1 MGAAIRTGDF
11 EGRRAPYAPIS
22 ALEKFFQIIRDR
34 AVPERIDHRF
44 LQKLSIASNNE
55 YSLLS
60 ALKFLGVVD
69 DRGVPTHSYRL
80 LQTTDR
86 FQDTLGHL
94 VRTAYRP
101 VFEAG
106 AERLPDE
113 DLVNFFRVS
122 SSASQARNAARFFRA
137 VCALAGGV
145 GAVERDPEVADA
157 PTAEAPRP
165 ADSHSDLRA
174 GLHSDLPPVEIA
186 PAERRPVDDGGV
198 LLTTKARL
206 LEKLPTPDPAWS
218 AAEYQLV
225 CETFLQLL
233 RNLDGD

>member
-1 MGAAIRTGDF
+1 MGAAIRTVDF

-34 AVPERIDHRF
+34 AVPERIDHLF
-44 LQKLSIASNNE
+44 LQKLNIASNNE

-69 DRGVPTHSYRL
+69 DRGIPTHSYRL

-94 VRTAYRP
+94 VRAAYRP

-137 VCALAGGV
+137 VCVLAGGV
-145 GAVERDPEVADA
+145 SSVKRDQKIADG
-157 PTAEAPRP
+157 PPSQGRGP
-165 ADSHSDLRA
+165 SVSHSDLPA
-174 GLHSDLPPVEIA
+174 VEILPPLKQA
-186 PAERRPVDDGGV
+186 PIDDSGL

-206 LEKLPTPDPAWS
+206 LEKLPAADPSWS
-218 AAEYQLV
+218 ASDYQSV
-225 CETFLQLL
+225 CEAFLQLL
-233 RNLDGD
+233 RNLDGAYRE